1 MKNLDYIKLVLGSV
15 STNTYILYNKQT
27 KECIIIDP
35 ADEAKKIIETIEENA
50 LKPQAILLTHGHFD
64 HILAADDVKKHYN
77 IKVYGYEKERELF
90 EDSSKNTSERF
101 LRKKVKVDIDEYFN
115 DDNNLEFLGEKFE
128 VIHTPGHTKGSVCF
142 YLKDEELLIAGD
154 TLFYHTYGR
163 CDLYSGNH
171 DDMIASLAKLFLLD
185 DNILVLPGHER
196 ETNIGD
202 EKKYNYILRYFP
214 KAEGK

>member
-35 ADEAKKIIETIEENA
+35 AAEAQKIIESVESNE

-64 HILAADDVKKHYN
+64 HILAADDVRKHYN
-77 IKVYGYEKERELF
+77 IKVYGYEDERELF
-90 EDSSKNTSERF
+90 ADAAKNTSERF
-101 LRKKVKVDIDEYFN
+101 LRKEIQVGIDEYFN
-115 DDNNLEFLGEKFE
+115 DDTDLEFLGEKVE

-142 YLKDEELLIAGD
+142 YLRDEELLISGD

-196 ETNIGD
+196 ATNIGD
-202 EKKYNYILRYFP
+202 EKKYNYILRYIS

>member
-27 KECIIIDP
+27 KDCLIIDP
-35 ADEAKKIIETIEENA
+35 AAEAQKIIDSIEKNA

-115 DDNNLEFLGEKFE
+115 DDSNLEFLGVKFE

>member
-1 MKNLDYIKLVLGSV
+1 M
-15 STNTYILYNKQT
+15 
-27 KECIIIDP
+27 
-35 ADEAKKIIETIEENA
+35 
-50 LKPQAILLTHGHFD
+50 
-64 HILAADDVKKHYN
+64 
-77 IKVYGYEKERELF
+77 
-90 EDSSKNTSERF
+90 
-101 LRKKVKVDIDEYFN
+101 
-115 DDNNLEFLGEKFE
+115 EFLGEKFE

-142 YLKDEELLIAGD
+142 YLKNEDLLIAGD

>member
-35 ADEAKKIIETIEENA
+35 AA
-50 LKPQAILLTHGHFD
+50 QAILLTHGHFD

-90 EDSSKNTSERF
+90 EDASKNTSERF
-101 LRKKVKVDIDEYFN
+101 LRKEVKVDIDEYFN
-115 DDNNLEFLGEKFE
+115 DDSNLEFLGEKFE

>member
-77 IKVYGYEKERELF
+77 I
-90 EDSSKNTSERF
+90 
-101 LRKKVKVDIDEYFN
+101 
-115 DDNNLEFLGEKFE
+115 
-128 VIHTPGHTKGSVCF
+128 
-142 YLKDEELLIAGD
+142 
-154 TLFYHTYGR
+154 
-163 CDLYSGNH
+163 
-171 DDMIASLAKLFLLD
+171 
-185 DNILVLPGHER
+185 
-196 ETNIGD
+196 
-202 EKKYNYILRYFP
+202 
-214 KAEGK
+214 EGTF